1 MKMQLHSCIKLMSHL
16 KNDDHPI
23 IQKYYAASAEVG
35 STIEDQEMMI
45 SMARKLCDIVEHNN

>member
-1 MKMQLHSCIKLMSHL
+1 LYKANESFEKCF
-16 KNDDHPI
+16 NDDHPI